1 MKNIFIGF
9 VVLFLVILKISCQA
23 ETTIKSTLSAKNPG
37 RPPCH
42 KQKNGQLLCF
52 CGKDKVEFNPFA
64 GQRCRDEKVV
74 QLGNETK

>member
-23 ETTIKSTLSAKNPG
+23 ETTIKSTLSAKNFG
-37 RPPCH
+37 RPPC
-42 KQKNGQLLCF
+42 QKSQNGSLLCL
-52 CGKDKVEFNPFA
+52 CGKDKVEFYPYA
-64 GQRCRDEKVV
+64 RQRCRDGKVV